1 MAPTGNGAA
10 LKRDRYTGFGSL
22 PWKMPNTHTSSA
34 DLRTNRSWRDTW
46 LDWSWIFASMPT
58 IFAGILLTHAVHLWS
73 ALGRWPATY
82 RDYPPARFAR
92 ILLDIHELGLVAP
105 GFWLTV
111 LAVPLWFLAAV
122 LARPGLIKQTFGR
135 QALVFL
141 LGVGLLCG
149 IIYALSW
156 TFYPQWL
163 LD

>member
-1 MAPTGNGAA
+1 MT
-10 LKRDRYTGFGSL
+10 S
-22 PWKMPNTHTSSA
+22 THTSSA
-34 DLRTNRSWRDTW
+34 DLRTNPSWRDTW
-46 LDWSWIFASMPT
+46 LDWSWVFASMPM
-58 IFAGILLTHAVHLWS
+58 IFAVIFLTHAVHLRL

-92 ILLDIHELGLVAP
+92 VLLDIHELGLVAP

-122 LARPGLIKQTFGR
+122 LARPRLIKETFGR

-149 IIYALSW
+149 IVYALSW
-156 TFYPQWL
+156 TFYTQWL